1 MQERIKELELRYK
14 YFLLKKYLK
23 YLLLIILISVIAFCF
38 FYKTALQIKVI

>member
-23 YLLLIILISVIAFCF
+23 
-38 FYKTALQIKVI
+38 

>member
-23 YLLLIILISVIAFCF
+23 YLLLIIL
-38 FYKTALQIKVI
+38 

>member
-23 YLLLIILISVIAFCF
+23 YL
-38 FYKTALQIKVI
+38 

>member
-23 YLLLIILISVIAFCF
+23 YLL
-38 FYKTALQIKVI
+38 

>member
-23 YLLLIILISVIAFCF
+23 Y
-38 FYKTALQIKVI
+38 